1 MKIGVI
7 GGGKILDTP
16 KKQKIIN
23 GYGETSSQL
32 EYSVIGKNTVYTMRR
47 HDYDHSIPPSKINY
61 KANIKAFKDIGI
73 DVLIGVTA
81 SGSLQHSIHTG
92 DIVIP
97 NQMLD
102 FTYLRDNTF
111 SSVGNVLHESMA
123 EPYSSEIRKMLK
135 PFISRDN
142 NIKYHTDKTL
152 LSIEGPHFPSIAEAN
167 FFRTIGADVINMTTA
182 PEAKLCKELKIP
194 YQPLCLITDDREN
207 LDYNNLS
214 IETIHQNIINKS
226 KNTIKNII
234 IDFSKNI

>member
-1 MKIGVI
+1 
-7 GGGKILDTP
+7 
-16 KKQKIIN
+16 
-23 GYGETSSQL
+23 
-32 EYSVIGKNTVYTMRR
+32 
-47 HDYDHSIPPSKINY
+47 
-61 KANIKAFKDIGI
+61 
-73 DVLIGVTA
+73 
-81 SGSLQHSIHTG
+81 
-92 DIVIP
+92 
-97 NQMLD
+97 
-102 FTYLRDNTF
+102 
-111 SSVGNVLHESMA
+111 
-123 EPYSSEIRKMLK
+123 
-135 PFISRDN
+135 
-142 NIKYHTDKTL
+142 L